1 MQSLQQQKETMV
13 YVAIQELNP
22 AVYNPRK
29 WSKKATDDLTA
40 SIKRFG
46 LIDPII
52 VNKAR
57 GNTVVGGHFRLHVAK
72 KLGYTEVPCVF
83 VSIEDEQKEK
93 ELNLRLNKNSGDWD
107 WSLLK
112 DWETSLL
119 REAGFDD
126 AELKE
131 MMDQILE
138 PVHEDDFDPTSQL
151 EAKESKVKLGEV
163 WQLGTHRLMCG
174 DSTKSEDVERLMDGK
189 KAEMLFTSPP
199 YSDMRE
205 YNGGKDL
212 SVGNVVGFIPTFTP
226 FCNYQVINLG
236 LKREEHNIVEYWQEY
251 IEKAKSSGYKFLSW
265 NVWIKS
271 GAGSVGNQSAFFPI
285 AHEWI
290 FVFGRAFKNIN
301 RTEDRNVA
309 INKRQ
314 TRSMRQSDGSMKV
327 TSVGEIQDLK
337 EMESWHYVVA
347 EMGAIRKEHPAT
359 FPPELPYKYICAMTC
374 IHEIVVEPF
383 AGSGSTLIACEQTK
397 RICYTMEL
405 DPKYCDVVIARWEK
419 LTGQTAIKL

>member
-1 MQSLQQQKETMV
+1 MV
-13 YVAIQELNP
+13 YVALKELNP

-29 WSKKATDDLTA
+29 WSKKATDDLTE

-119 REAGFDD
+119 KEAGFDD

-131 MMDQILE
+131 MMDQVLE
-138 PVHEDDFDPTSQL
+138 PVKEDDFDPTATL
-151 EAKESKVKLGEV
+151 EAKESKVKLGDV
-163 WQLGTHRLMCG
+163 WQLGAHRLMCG
-174 DSTKSEDVERLMDGK
+174 DSTKHEDVERLMDGK
-189 KAEMLFTSPP
+189 KADMVFTDPP
-199 YSDMRE
+199 YNTGMSEKTNSGSTRLNHMFDDSYTDDEWASFLTDFLASYFLLMKDDCVAYMSLDWRRSHELVAKAKEVFHFSNLIVWDKVVHGLGSDYQYTHE
-205 YNGGKDL
+205 FLHVFKKGKP
-212 SVGNVVGFIPTFTP
+212 I
-226 FCNYQVINLG
+226 INSHQG
-236 LKREEHNIVEYWQEY
+236 DQEY
-251 IEKAKSSGYKFLSW
+251 QDVWHIQRKVGRDDDHATKKPIELITRALSHA
-265 NVWIKS
+265 S
-271 GAGSVGNQSAFFPI
+271 
-285 AHEWI
+285 
-290 FVFGRAFKNIN
+290 RAN
-301 RTEDRNVA
+301 
-309 INKRQ
+309 
-314 TRSMRQSDGSMKV
+314 
-327 TSVGEIQDLK
+327 
-337 EMESWHYVVA
+337 
-347 EMGAIRKEHPAT
+347 
-359 FPPELPYKYICAMTC
+359 
-374 IHEIVVEPF
+374 EIVVDLF

-397 RICYTMEL
+397 RVCYTMEL

>member
-1 MQSLQQQKETMV
+1 MV
-13 YVAIQELNP
+13 YVALKELNP

-29 WSKKATDDLTA
+29 WSKKATDDLTE

-119 REAGFDD
+119 KEAGFDD

-131 MMDQILE
+131 MMDQVLE
-138 PVHEDDFDPTSQL
+138 PVKEDEFDPTTQL
-151 EAKESKVKLGEV
+151 EAKESKVKLGDV

-174 DSTKSEDVERLMDGK
+174 SSAEKDSVLKLMDGK
-189 KAEMLFTSPP
+189 KADMVFTDPP
-199 YSDMRE
+199 YGVS
-205 YNGGKDL
+205 YIGKTKDAL
-212 SVGNVVGFIPTFTP
+212 T
-226 FCNYQVINLG
+226 
-236 LKREEHNIVEYWQEY
+236 
-251 IEKAKSSGYKFLSW
+251 IE
-265 NVWIKS
+265 N
-271 GAGSVGNQSAFFPI
+271 
-285 AHEWI
+285 
-290 FVFGRAFKNIN
+290 
-301 RTEDRNVA
+301 D
-309 INKRQ
+309 
-314 TRSMRQSDGSMKV
+314 
-327 TSVGEIQDLK
+327 
-337 EMESWHYVVA
+337 
-347 EMGAIRKEHPAT
+347 
-359 FPPELPYKYICAMTC
+359 AM
-374 IHEIVVEPF
+374 
-383 AGSGSTLIACEQTK
+383 
-397 RICYTMEL
+397 
-405 DPKYCDVVIARWEK
+405 DCDVVIARWEK